1 MKKLCYFVLAP
12 LLIMFSLAAGL
23 LLLPVK
29 PAPFMAQNG
38 PFAIERVNVV
48 NVESGAIDHAV
59 TVLVDGGEIVDIL
72 PAEEYREK
80 PYFNAIPADNQYLIP
95 GLWDMHTHSLKLSPQ
110 IHHPLFIANGVTAA
124 RDLSGCMNRE
134 DSYWACIDDRI
145 RWTNEALSG
154 TRVSPRY
161 ILQSSYQ
168 TNGGN
173 EVPDGYPSFFRL
185 GTKADA
191 DALVAFYK
199 SIGADFV
206 KVYSELSLEQYL
218 NLAAAARANAVDIAG
233 HKPIVVPLLTAI
245 ESGQKSIEH
254 ARLFLFDC
262 YAGIGD
268 FRRLH
273 DPIGHYTPQL
283 MWEMLAQ
290 QDPQKCRQLMAAMGD
305 SDTWWVPTLTTLRMS
320 AYANDPGFRGDSR
333 LQFVPFIVK
342 RLLWYPDADRAATR
356 GYSDTG
362 EYVHRDFYRQA
373 LSHVNEASQQGVK
386 LLAGTDVGD
395 TYVFAGS
402 GLHDELTMLVDSGLT
417 PLEALRSATI
427 SAAIFSGLDDQFGSI
442 QVGKVADFVLL
453 EDNPLQDIGNIRR
466 IAGVMQNGFFFDRSA
481 IDELKLFVEKR
492 AGSLH
497 VNLRFLW
504 NALYSPLMRKQLAD

>member
-1 MKKLCYFVLAP
+1 MKKLCCFGLAF
-12 LLIMFSLAAGL
+12 LLTICLSVAGL
-23 LLLPVK
+23 LLFPLQTPG
-29 PAPFMAQNG
+29 FTAQSG
-38 PFAIERVNVV
+38 PFAIDRVNVV
-48 NVESGAIDHAV
+48 NVESGAIDYAV

-72 PAEEYREK
+72 PAREFRK
-80 PYFNAIPADNQYLIP
+80 NAQFKIISADNQFLIP
-95 GLWDMHTHSLKLSPQ
+95 GLWDMHTHSLKISPQ

-145 RWTNEALSG
+145 RWTHEALSG
-154 TRVSPRY
+154 TRISPRY

-185 GTKADA
+185 ETKADA
-191 DALVAFYK
+191 DALAAFYK
-199 SIGADFV
+199 SIGADFI
-206 KVYSELSLEQYL
+206 KVYSELSLDQYL
-218 NLAAAARANAVDIAG
+218 NLVEAAKASLVDIAG

-245 ESGQKSIEH
+245 DSGQKSIEH

-262 YAGIGD
+262 FEGIGD
-268 FRRLH
+268 FRRLQ

-290 QDPQKCRQLMAAMGD
+290 QDEQKCHQLMAAMAD

-320 AYANDPGFRGDSR
+320 AYAGDPEFREDSR
-333 LQFVPFIVK
+333 LKFVPAIVK
-342 RLLWYPDADRAATR
+342 SLLWYPDAERAATR

-362 EYVHRDFYRQA
+362 EYVHRNFYTQA
-373 LSHVNEASQQGVK
+373 LSHVNEASEHGIK

-402 GLHDELTMLVDSGLT
+402 GLHDELAMLVDAGLS

-427 SAAIFSGLDDQFGSI
+427 SAANFSGLEDRFGSI

-453 EDNPLQDIGNIRR
+453 EGNPLEDIGNIRG
-466 IAGVMQNGFFFDRSA
+466 IAGVMQNGFFFDRPA
-481 IDELKLFVEKR
+481 IDELKLFVEKQ
-492 AGSLH
+492 AGSLQ